1 MPKATWSQ
9 QNFNGG
15 EWSPLMYGRVGID
28 KYKTSL
34 ALCSNFI
41 PQIQG
46 GLTRRPGT
54 RFVTEVKDSTNAVR
68 LVRFEFSITQAY
80 VLEFGNNYIRFCAND
95 GQVLNAGGTAP
106 LEVTT
111 TYLASELNQ
120 LSFAQSADT
129 LYIAHPNHPPAK
141 LQRFGATNWQ
151 LNTINFY
158 DGPYMPMNTSTTTL
172 TPSGLGPGSV
182 TVTASS
188 IVGINNDTGF
198 QAGDVGRS
206 IRIKNGAAW
215 GWGTITAVGSTTS
228 VTVNVQEAFGGVGAT
243 ATATLSVSTVG
254 SITVTNSGNGYGTT
268 PLVTFSGGG
277 GSGAAASGGVTLD
290 TGTVIAIQL
299 SNQGTGYTSAP
310 TVSITPPAGT
320 TAAATVNWRLGLWG
334 TINGYPSSVVFF
346 EDRLYWAGCT
356 QFPQRLDGS
365 NVSDY
370 ENFAPTETNGVV
382 TDANAVGFS
391 LNANDVNAIRWM
403 VSDERGLLIGTA
415 GAEWLLRATSF
426 GYPITPTNVQA
437 KPSSFYGSAQVL
449 PVKAGRYTL
458 FIQRDSRKIRE
469 LAYLFQI
476 DGFQALDV
484 SAVSEH
490 LLNAGIN
497 QLAIQKTPQQI
508 IWMARNDGTLIGLTY
523 EKEQEV
529 VAFHQHTIG
538 GFYDSAKTIPAKV
551 ESVACIPAP
560 DTSRDELWVL
570 VNRNINGVQKR
581 YIEVMTKLWTHG
593 DAVQNAVFLDSSSL
607 YSGAPATHISGLS
620 WLEGQT
626 VQVLADGATRP
637 DCVVSGGAIN
647 LTTAASVVQVGFTYN
662 SDGMT
667 LKPEAGA
674 ADGTAQAKLKRVHR
688 AAFRLLDTVGL
699 QVGAT
704 FSDLIEVPFRSSANQ
719 MDNAVPLFSDDK
731 AWITIEDTYERGG
744 QLCWRQSQPL
754 PANIQLI
761 VAQLETQDA
770 G

>member
-172 TPSGLGPGSV
+172 TPSGLGPDSV

-243 ATATLSVSTVG
+243 ATATLSGSTVG
-254 SITVTNSGNGYGTT
+254 SITVTNCSI
-268 PLVTFSGGG
+268 
-277 GSGAAASGGVTLD
+277 GV
-290 TGTVIAIQL
+290 
-299 SNQGTGYTSAP
+299 
-310 TVSITPPAGT
+310 
-320 TAAATVNWRLGLWG
+320 
-334 TINGYPSSVVFF
+334 
-346 EDRLYWAGCT
+346 
-356 QFPQRLDGS
+356 
-365 NVSDY
+365 
-370 ENFAPTETNGVV
+370 
-382 TDANAVGFS
+382 
-391 LNANDVNAIRWM
+391 
-403 VSDERGLLIGTA
+403 
-415 GAEWLLRATSF
+415 
-426 GYPITPTNVQA
+426 
-437 KPSSFYGSAQVL
+437 
-449 PVKAGRYTL
+449 
-458 FIQRDSRKIRE
+458 
-469 LAYLFQI
+469 
-476 DGFQALDV
+476 
-484 SAVSEH
+484 
-490 LLNAGIN
+490 
-497 QLAIQKTPQQI
+497 
-508 IWMARNDGTLIGLTY
+508 
-523 EKEQEV
+523 
-529 VAFHQHTIG
+529 
-538 GFYDSAKTIPAKV
+538 
-551 ESVACIPAP
+551 
-560 DTSRDELWVL
+560 
-570 VNRNINGVQKR
+570 
-581 YIEVMTKLWTHG
+581 
-593 DAVQNAVFLDSSSL
+593 
-607 YSGAPATHISGLS
+607 
-620 WLEGQT
+620 
-626 VQVLADGATRP
+626 
-637 DCVVSGGAIN
+637 
-647 LTTAASVVQVGFTYN
+647 
-662 SDGMT
+662 
-667 LKPEAGA
+667 
-674 ADGTAQAKLKRVHR
+674 
-688 AAFRLLDTVGL
+688 
-699 QVGAT
+699 
-704 FSDLIEVPFRSSANQ
+704 
-719 MDNAVPLFSDDK
+719 
-731 AWITIEDTYERGG
+731 
-744 QLCWRQSQPL
+744 
-754 PANIQLI
+754 
-761 VAQLETQDA
+761 
-770 G
+770 

>member
-1 MPKATWSQ
+1 M
-9 QNFNGG
+9 
-15 EWSPLMYGRVGID
+15 
-28 KYKTSL
+28 
-34 ALCSNFI
+34 
-41 PQIQG
+41 
-46 GLTRRPGT
+46 
-54 RFVTEVKDSTNAVR
+54 
-68 LVRFEFSITQAY
+68 
-80 VLEFGNNYIRFCAND
+80 
-95 GQVLNAGGTAP
+95 
-106 LEVTT
+106 
-111 TYLASELNQ
+111 
-120 LSFAQSADT
+120 
-129 LYIAHPNHPPAK
+129 
-141 LQRFGATNWQ
+141 
-151 LNTINFY
+151 
-158 DGPYMPMNTSTTTL
+158 
-172 TPSGLGPGSV
+172 
-182 TVTASS
+182 
-188 IVGINNDTGF
+188 
-198 QAGDVGRS
+198 
-206 IRIKNGAAW
+206 
-215 GWGTITAVGSTTS
+215 
-228 VTVNVQEAFGGVGAT
+228 
-243 ATATLSVSTVG
+243 
-254 SITVTNSGNGYGTT
+254 
-268 PLVTFSGGG
+268 
-277 GSGAAASGGVTLD
+277 
-290 TGTVIAIQL
+290 
-299 SNQGTGYTSAP
+299 
-310 TVSITPPAGT
+310 
-320 TAAATVNWRLGLWG
+320 
-334 TINGYPSSVVFF
+334 
-346 EDRLYWAGCT
+346 
-356 QFPQRLDGS
+356 DGS

-647 LTTAASVVQVGFTYN
+647 LTTEASVVQVGFTYN